1 MGVIEA
7 LKKRN
12 RTLLEM
18 QIGMVFFGLICQL
31 VGSLIVKEQRAYAV
45 SLWFGIAFAF
55 AASIHM
61 CRTLDRALW
70 YGKDASAIVVRG
82 YFFRYAIVA
91 GVAILLSLTE
101 VLNPLVFFLGY
112 MSLKVTAY
120 LQPITHKL
128 CNKVFHETDPVPE
141 PLQEEPVSQ
150 GEEIPAKF
158 KDFQK

>member
-1 MGVIEA
+1 MGVVEA

-18 QIGMVFFGLICQL
+18 QIGIGFFGLLCQL
-31 VGSLIVKEQRAYAV
+31 VGSLIVKEQMPYAV

-61 CRTLDRALW
+61 CRTLERALW
-70 YGKDASAIVVRG
+70 CGKDASAIVVRG
-82 YFFRYAIVA
+82 YLFRYAMVA

-128 CNKVFHETDPVPE
+128 CNKLFSETDPVPE

-150 GEEIPAKF
+150 GERNSREV
-158 KDFQK
+158 

>member
-31 VGSLIVKEQRAYAV
+31 VGSLIVKEQRTYAV

-61 CRTLDRALW
+61 YRTLDRALW
-70 YGKDASAIVVRG
+70 CGKDASAIVVRG
-82 YFFRYAIVA
+82 YFFRYTIVA

-141 PLQEEPVSQ
+141 PLGEEPVTQ
-150 GEEIPAKF
+150 GEEIPEK
-158 KDFQK
+158 

>member
-18 QIGMVFFGLICQL
+18 QIGIVFFGLICQL
-31 VGSLIVKEQRAYAV
+31 AGSLTVEGQRAYAA

-61 CRTLDRALW
+61 CRTLERALW
-70 YGKDASAIVVRG
+70 CGKDASAIVVRG
-82 YFFRYAIVA
+82 YFFRYAVVA
-91 GVAILLSLTE
+91 GAAILLSLTK

-141 PLQEEPVSQ
+141 PLEEEPDTQ
-150 GEEIPAKF
+150 GEEIPAK
-158 KDFQK
+158 

>member
-1 MGVIEA
+1 
-7 LKKRN
+7 
-12 RTLLEM
+12 M

-31 VGSLIVKEQRAYAV
+31 VGSLIVKEQKAYAV

-61 CRTLDRALW
+61 YRTLDRALW
-70 YGKDASAIVVRG
+70 CGKDASAIVVRG
-82 YFFRYAIVA
+82 YLFRYAIVA

-101 VLNPLVFFLGY
+101 VLNPLFFFLGY

-141 PLQEEPVSQ
+141 PLEEEPVSQ
-150 GEEIPAKF
+150 GEEIPAK
-158 KDFQK
+158 